1 MFLLQP
7 ETLAVMMV
15 ISCFFVATSKSERRL
30 DFSLEQLISNN
41 EKLREINVQR
51 KKVDEFVRRWGY
63 FHGYVLP
70 LILDLEAKGFTFPYE
85 GNGDNGFL
93 LLEADIAEKLEAM
106 NAYLDW
112 VIDTKNMDDIVS

>member
-1 MFLLQP
+1 M
-7 ETLAVMMV
+7 
-15 ISCFFVATSKSERRL
+15 
-30 DFSLEQLISNN
+30 
-41 EKLREINVQR
+41 
-51 KKVDEFVRRWGY
+51 DEFVRRWGY

>member
-1 MFLLQP
+1 MFLLRP
-7 ETLAVMMV
+7 DTLAVMMV

-63 FHGYVLP
+63 FHRHVLP
-70 LILDLEAKGFTFPYE
+70 LIIDLEAKGFTFPYE
-85 GNGDNGFL
+85 GNGDNGL
-93 LLEADIAEKLEAM
+93 LLLDADVAEKLEAM

>member
-1 MFLLQP
+1 MFLLRP

-15 ISCFFVATSKSERRL
+15 VLCFFVVTSKSERRL
-30 DFSLEQLISNN
+30 DFSLEQLILNN

-63 FHGYVLP
+63 FHSYVLP
-70 LILDLEAKGFTFPYE
+70 LIIDLEAKGFTFPYE

-93 LLEADIAEKLEAM
+93 LLEADVAEKLEAM